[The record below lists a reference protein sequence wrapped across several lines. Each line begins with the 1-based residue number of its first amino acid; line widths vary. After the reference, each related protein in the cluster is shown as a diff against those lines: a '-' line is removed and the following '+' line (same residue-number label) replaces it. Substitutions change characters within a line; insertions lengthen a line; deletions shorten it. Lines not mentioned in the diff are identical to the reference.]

1 MKKIRFSVFA
11 AAVLTAVSVFMGMF
25 FSQNPDDTPAQSQS
39 SEEIAKTIVA
49 DRVRYTMREFEGK
62 LAVFEEDGTI
72 YKIYEINV
80 ELLPEYDQKLLKN
93 GIRIF
98 TEDELRARVED
109 YTS

>member
-1 MKKIRFSVFA
+1 MKKIKFSVFA
-11 AAVLTAVSVFMGMF
+11 AAILTAVSVFMGTF
-25 FSQNPDDTPAQSQS
+25 VSRDTDEAPSQPQS
-39 SEEIAKTIVA
+39 SEELAKTVIV

-80 ELLPEYDQKLLKN
+80 SLLPEYDQKLLKN
-93 GIRIF
+93 GIRIS